1 MLVSSQET
9 TIFFLALV
17 SDTDRLLRCAASV
30 APVDQGAWARRS
42 CRTLAPLR
50 NAPISENRRAPT
62 GR

>member
-42 CRTLAPLR
+42 CRTL
-50 NAPISENRRAPT
+50 
-62 GR
+62 